1 MQGFDRDID
10 LIEMMLEV
18 KQIYQRWSDIIDIT

>member
-1 MQGFDRDID
+1 MQGVDRDID

>member
-1 MQGFDRDID
+1 MKDDRDID

-18 KQIYQRWSDIIDIT
+18 KNIYQRWSDIIDLT

>member
-1 MQGFDRDID
+1 MHEDRDID

-18 KQIYQRWSDIIDIT
+18 KNIYQRWSDIIDLT